1 MEGKYK
7 ARSPKFKKLIGKLSD
22 IRGNE
27 FNSVVY
33 QKLNSIDGL
42 IVRERLSKV
51 NGKRITDENGNVL
64 GDIDV
69 FYIVP
74 EKRKIVVGEVKDF
87 SFAKSPYEM
96 DQEYKRIFV
105 DGEKPCY
112 MTKHKLRVKWIQ
124 DHLEDVKKHFGLPN
138 GKWSVRPAMFVSD
151 DIVSNAFYHQ
161 KETILVYSQI
171 TEKSV
176 KSV

>member
-1 MEGKYK
+1 MDNITFCEKLWDVAEDFNTVYMKGVFGAPVNEYTISSK
-7 ARSPKFKKLIGKLSD
+7 ARQYPTWYTPAKQAELKKLIGKLSD

-51 NGKRITDENGNVL
+51 NGKKITDENGNVL

-105 DGEKPCY
+105 D
-112 MTKHKLRVKWIQ
+112 
-124 DHLEDVKKHFGLPN
+124 
-138 GKWSVRPAMFVSD
+138 
-151 DIVSNAFYHQ
+151 
-161 KETILVYSQI
+161 
-171 TEKSV
+171 
-176 KSV
+176 